1 MAKPIGRRELITLLG
16 GVAAAPAILWPRAAR
31 AQRHD
36 RIRRV
41 GVLMAMTAEDPEA
54 RTRIAA
60 FEQGL
65 RELRWHEG
73 RNIHVEYRW
82 AADDPERLHREAAA
96 LVAAAPDVILANST
110 PVLAALRKQ
119 STKLPMVFV
128 QVTDPIGNGFV
139 PQMARPGGNITGFTN
154 FEFGIGG
161 KWLQTLKEVAP
172 ALTQVAVVFNPQTA
186 PFADAFLRP
195 IEAAARTFAV
205 TATAAPVAD
214 AAAIEAAVTGFAH
227 VPNGG
232 LIVLPD
238 VSTVHH
244 RDLIIALAARHRLPA
259 IYPYRFYAVSG
270 GLISYGT
277 DVADVFRRAAA
288 YVDRVLKGE
297 KPGDLPVQA
306 PAKFETVVNLK
317 TAKALGLENSPM
329 LLARA
334 DELIE

>member
-1 MAKPIGRRELITLLG
+1 MANPIGRRELIMLLG
-16 GVAAAPAILWPRAAR
+16 GVAAAPATVWVRAAR
-31 AQRHD
+31 AQRSE

-41 GVLMAMTAEDPEA
+41 SVLMAMTAEDPEA
-54 RTRIAA
+54 RMRIAA
-60 FEQGL
+60 FERGL

-82 AADDPERLHREAAA
+82 AADDPDRLRREAVALAA
-96 LVAAAPDVILANST
+96 SAPDVILANST
-110 PVLAALRKQ
+110 PVLAALRKE
-119 STKLPMVFV
+119 STTLPMVFV

-139 PQMARPGGNITGFTN
+139 PQLARPGGNITGFTN

-172 ALTQVAVVFNPQTA
+172 TLTRVAVVFNPRTA
-186 PFADAFLRP
+186 PYVDAFMQP
-195 IEAAARTFAV
+195 IEAAAQIFSV
-205 TATAAPVAD
+205 TATPMPATD
-214 AAAIEAAVTGFAH
+214 ATAIEAAIAAFAQ

-238 VSTVHH
+238 VTTANH

-270 GLISYGT
+270 GLISYGS

-288 YVDRVLKGE
+288 YVDRILKGE

-306 PAKFETVVNLK
+306 PARFETVVNLR
-317 TAKALGLENSPM
+317 TAKALGLDSSPM

>member
-1 MAKPIGRRELITLLG
+1 MTRLIDRREFVTLFG
-16 GVAAAPAILWPRAAR
+16 GVAMTPAIPWPRAAR
-31 AQRHD
+31 AERHD
-36 RIRRV
+36 RLRRV
-41 GVLMAMTAEDPEA
+41 GVLMAMTGEDPEA
-54 RTRIAA
+54 RRRIAA

-73 RNIHVEYRW
+73 RNILIDYRW
-82 AADDPERLHREAAA
+82 AADDPDRLRREAAA
-96 LVAAAPDVILANST
+96 LIAASPDVILANST
-110 PVLAALRKQ
+110 PVLAALRKE
-119 STKLPMVFV
+119 STTLPMVFV
-128 QVTDPIGNGFV
+128 QVTDPVGNGFV
-139 PQMARPGGNITGFTN
+139 PQLARPGGNVTGFTN

-186 PFADAFLRP
+186 PFADAFMQP
-195 IEAAARTFAV
+195 IEVAGRTFGVAA
-205 TATAAPVAD
+205 TATPAGDAPAF
-214 AAAIEAAVTGFAH
+214 EAAVNAFARA
-227 VPNGG
+227 PNGG

-244 RDLIIALAARHRLPA
+244 RELIIALAARHRLPA

-277 DVADVFRRAAA
+277 DVPDVFRRAAA

-306 PAKFETVVNLK
+306 PARFETVVNLK
-317 TAKALGLENSPM
+317 TAKALGLESSPM

-334 DELIE
+334 DELLE